1 MDDSSGGG
9 EDSSCHVPLA
19 RVGDDTMDDDFGGG
33 SKVDSGCPNGTED
46 SGCSDGEDSGC
57 RD

>member
-9 EDSSCHVPLA
+9 EDSGCHVQLA
-19 RVGDDTMDDDFGGG
+19 RVGDDTKDDDFGGG
-33 SKVDSGCPNGTED
+33 SKADNGCANGTED
-46 SGCSDGEDSGC
+46 SGCSDDEGNGC